1 MSIPKPLLLLAHTVA
16 FPIVITATWLLGYA
30 SLGLV
35 IISAQISVVGI
46 QLQTYFWS
54 ERDHYEVKR
63 YLFRDG
69 K

>member
-1 MSIPKPLLLLAHTVA
+1 MSIPRPLLLMAHTVA
-16 FPIVITATWLLGYA
+16 FPIIISIAWLTGYA
-30 SLGLV
+30 SLGHV

-63 YLFRDG
+63 FLFRE
-69 K
+69 KR